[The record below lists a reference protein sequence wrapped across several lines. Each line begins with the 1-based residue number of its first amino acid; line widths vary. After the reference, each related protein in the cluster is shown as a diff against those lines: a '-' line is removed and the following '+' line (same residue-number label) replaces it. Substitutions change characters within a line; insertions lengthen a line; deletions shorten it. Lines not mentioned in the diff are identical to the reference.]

1 MPNRRFSDVHPESEM
16 KRGGGMAE
24 EVKQAGKKGGDNAN
38 FKEGENPN
46 ASVPKLPQQKG
57 AE

>member
-1 MPNRRFSDVHPESEM
+1 
-16 KRGGGMAE
+16 MAE